1 MPHVKPLVAVAVVV
15 LALGACGGDSDSP
28 TVTGTVIAP
37 PEAPPADQLPA
48 DAVLTVTLEDISRA
62 DAPSTV
68 VSVQEIELAGETFP
82 VPFELAYDLGDI
94 AETNTYR
101 VAARVTS
108 SGDLLMIS
116 DTIVP
121 VITRDAPTTGVE
133 VSLVSIADN

>member
-1 MPHVKPLVAVAVVV
+1 MPHVKPLVAVAVFV
-15 LALGACGGDSDSP
+15 LALAACGGDSDSP
-28 TVTGTVIAP
+28 TVTGTVTAP
-37 PEAPPADQLPA
+37 LEAPPADRLPA
-48 DAVLTVTLEDISRA
+48 NALLTVTLEDVSRA

-68 VSVQEIELAGETFP
+68 VSVQEIELAGATFP
-82 VPFELAYDLGDI
+82 VPFQLPYDLGDI

>member
-1 MPHVKPLVAVAVVV
+1 VKPLVVVAVAAFALV
-15 LALGACGGDSDSP
+15 LGACGDDSDSP

-62 DAPSTV
+62 DVAATMLSM
-68 VSVQEIELAGETFP
+68 QEIDLADESFP
-82 VPFELAYDLGDI
+82 VAFELPYDLGDI
-94 AETNTYR
+94 AESNTYR

-116 DTIVP
+116 DTIIP
-121 VITRDAPTTGVE
+121 VITNGAPTTGVD
-133 VSLVSIADN
+133 VPLVYIADN

>member
-1 MPHVKPLVAVAVVV
+1 MPHVKPLVVVAVFV

-28 TVTGTVIAP
+28 TVTGTVMAP

-48 DAVLTVTLEDISRA
+48 NALLTVTLEDVSRA

-82 VPFELAYDLGDI
+82 VPFELPYDLGDI

-121 VITRDAPTTGVE
+121 VITGDAPTTGVE
-133 VSLVSIADN
+133 VSLVYIADN

>member
-15 LALGACGGDSDSP
+15 LVLGACGGDSDSP

-37 PEAPPADQLPA
+37 PDAPPADQLPA
-48 DAVLTVTLEDISRA
+48 NAVLTVTLEDVSRA

-68 VSVQEIELAGETFP
+68 VSAQEIELAGETFP

-101 VAARVTS
+101 VARAGHLERRLA
-108 SGDLLMIS
+108 D
-116 DTIVP
+116 DQRHDRP
-121 VITRDAPTTGVE
+121 RDH
-133 VSLVSIADN
+133 S